1 MMKKTSDLSEELFER
16 ARRFIPGGVNSPVRA
31 FRAVGGYPTFFH
43 RAKGSYIYDVN
54 EKRYIDYVLSWGAML
69 LGHGHER
76 VIEAIVAQLD
86 NATSLGAPTIL
97 EIELAQRI
105 CNLIPGIESI
115 RMVNSG
121 TEATMSAIRLARGY
135 TGRDKIIK
143 FEGCYHGHA
152 DSLLVKAGSGA
163 LTLGVPSSPGI
174 PLSLAEH
181 TITLSYN
188 DIEEVQNVMRDVGEQ
203 VACIIV
209 EPVAGNM
216 NCVPPIPGFLET
228 LRECCTANGTVLIL
242 DEVMT
247 GFRVSPQ
254 GATGH
259 YGVNGDLICLGKVIG
274 GGMPVGA
281 FGGKHDIMNH
291 IAPEGPVYQAGTL
304 AGNSISMASGLA
316 TLEAIS
322 APDFFDPIIQRTE
335 YLVEGLVERARH
347 AGIPLSGNQAGTM
360 WGIFFTEE
368 DQIYR
373 YDQVI
378 SCDTSRF
385 SNFFHGMLEQGIYLA
400 PASFEAG
407 FMSAAHSEEDIENT
421 LSAAAEVFKHI

>member
-1 MMKKTSDLSEELFER
+1 MKKTSDLSEELFER
-16 ARRFIPGGVNSPVRA
+16 ARRYIPGGVNSPVRA

-86 NATSLGAPTIL
+86 NAISLGAPTIL

-385 SNFFHGMLEQGIYLA
+385 SNFFHGMLERGIYLA

-421 LSAAAEVFKHI
+421 LAAAAEVFKHI

>member
-1 MMKKTSDLSEELFER
+1 MKKTSDLSEELFER
-16 ARRFIPGGVNSPVRA
+16 ARRYIPGGVNSPVRA

-86 NATSLGAPTIL
+86 NAISLGAPTIL

-335 YLVEGLVERARH
+335 HLVEGLVERARH